1 MKEYILEILKEAD
14 LSYKNNDIPIGA
26 IIVKD
31 GEIIG
36 RGHNSRVDIPDVT
49 NHAEII
55 AIRNAEKLLNDW
67 RLNGCDLYVTLE
79 PCDMCLETIKES
91 RISNVYFILEN
102 KEKHKYKRTNVSI
115 LNVDDKTRVN
125 YKEKLSNFFDKNL
138 NR

>member
-36 RGHNSRVDIPDVT
+36 RGHNSRIDIPDVT

-55 AIRNAEKLLNDW
+55 AIRDAEKYLNDW
-67 RLNGCDLYVTLE
+67 RLNGCDLYVTLY
-79 PCDMCLETIKES
+79 PCDMCLEVAKAS
-91 RISNVYFILEN
+91 RVDNIYYLLDRDN
-102 KEKHKYKRTNVSI
+102 KNKFDSTNI
-115 LNVDDKTRVN
+115 NRVDDDVSRET
-125 YKEKLSNFFDKNL
+125 YKKKLSTFFKENI
-138 NR
+138 R